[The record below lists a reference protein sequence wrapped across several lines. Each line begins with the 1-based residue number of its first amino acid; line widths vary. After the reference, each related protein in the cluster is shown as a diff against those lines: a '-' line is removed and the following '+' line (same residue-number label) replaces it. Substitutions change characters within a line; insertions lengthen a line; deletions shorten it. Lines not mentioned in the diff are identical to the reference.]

1 MIRLQPRAS
10 DGVAEPRL
18 RSLDPGRASERLPPA
33 ARLPCSR
40 CQGGARRIWYPY
52 YYFFFFF
59 FRLQQPHVLMSN
71 PCGAVRQTTAPYHF
85 AINRTNWGD
94 CLNEIGPIGYE
105 AAHAHAER
113 LFRQLL
119 PACGLTV
126 REGQIKLCH
135 AMIDALYNKEVA
147 LCDAGVGLG
156 KTYAYL
162 LACILWQ
169 LQRPRP
175 LRSPVVISTAS
186 VALQDAI
193 LQEYIPFLSCAL
205 IQNGY
210 IDAPIRAVLRKGKER
225 FACDLRLQERRLQI
239 AQRGEQFAH
248 RAALLR
254 EAGRCL
260 DLDHVA
266 GLSRYDRRHICVP
279 THCDRR
285 CAERESCRYQQY
297 LRESNGPTI
306 TIQVCNHNYLL
317 ADALHRQNGWKPL
330 LRDYQALVVD
340 EAHRLPEAA
349 QQMATCRLSTQGL
362 AQLAQQ
368 LSGLHLTRAAQQVT
382 ACARA
387 LAGVY
392 APQQNEANAGHGDL
406 PPVQVP
412 FTVTKDGTLA
422 LAALQKTLA
431 EIQDT
436 YRVRLTLPLLHQLKE
451 MRTRAAAFAQPD
463 DTTVCYV
470 EYSGI
475 KSGPGLSHLS
485 LCAVPRDLPR
495 QLYDLLW
502 RQEKPA
508 VLTSGTLAAGGDF
521 APARRQL
528 GLEGGTPVRTLQV
541 PSPFDYPHNSL
552 LVFPPPSPGRQKK
565 KTSHERVARQIGQ
578 LICAAH
584 GHTLV
589 LFTSYDQMG
598 HVYEQLEGRLPVPLF
613 KAPRGGQRFVEQFKQ
628 CPNAVLLAGGPCWEG
643 VDFPGDGVS
652 LLVIVRLPFPV
663 PDPVREARREQ
674 YPDLH
679 TYIQAEIVPE
689 MQQKLRQGFGRAI
702 RTETDS
708 CAVAILDPR
717 AAPGGRYHRAVL
729 DALPAGIPIT
739 TNIEDIQTFL
749 RARKSPDFFLPDFE
763 NDSKQSDSKTNT
775 K

>member
-1 MIRLQPRAS
+1 
-10 DGVAEPRL
+10 
-18 RSLDPGRASERLPPA
+18 
-33 ARLPCSR
+33 
-40 CQGGARRIWYPY
+40 
-52 YYFFFFF
+52 
-59 FRLQQPHVLMSN
+59 MSN

-317 ADALHRQNGWKPL
+317 ADALHRQNG
-330 LRDYQALVVD
+330 
-340 EAHRLPEAA
+340 
-349 QQMATCRLSTQGL
+349 
-362 AQLAQQ
+362 
-368 LSGLHLTRAAQQVT
+368 
-382 ACARA
+382 
-387 LAGVY
+387 
-392 APQQNEANAGHGDL
+392 
-406 PPVQVP
+406 
-412 FTVTKDGTLA
+412 
-422 LAALQKTLA
+422 
-431 EIQDT
+431 
-436 YRVRLTLPLLHQLKE
+436 
-451 MRTRAAAFAQPD
+451 
-463 DTTVCYV
+463 
-470 EYSGI
+470 
-475 KSGPGLSHLS
+475 
-485 LCAVPRDLPR
+485 
-495 QLYDLLW
+495 
-502 RQEKPA
+502 
-508 VLTSGTLAAGGDF
+508 
-521 APARRQL
+521 
-528 GLEGGTPVRTLQV
+528 
-541 PSPFDYPHNSL
+541 
-552 LVFPPPSPGRQKK
+552 
-565 KTSHERVARQIGQ
+565 
-578 LICAAH
+578 
-584 GHTLV
+584 
-589 LFTSYDQMG
+589 
-598 HVYEQLEGRLPVPLF
+598 
-613 KAPRGGQRFVEQFKQ
+613 
-628 CPNAVLLAGGPCWEG
+628 
-643 VDFPGDGVS
+643 
-652 LLVIVRLPFPV
+652 
-663 PDPVREARREQ
+663 
-674 YPDLH
+674 
-679 TYIQAEIVPE
+679 
-689 MQQKLRQGFGRAI
+689 
-702 RTETDS
+702 
-708 CAVAILDPR
+708 
-717 AAPGGRYHRAVL
+717 
-729 DALPAGIPIT
+729 
-739 TNIEDIQTFL
+739 
-749 RARKSPDFFLPDFE
+749 
-763 NDSKQSDSKTNT
+763 
-775 K
+775 

>member
-18 RSLDPGRASERLPPA
+18 RSLDPGRASERLSPA

-40 CQGGARRIWYPY
+40 CQGCARQIWHIY
-52 YYFFFFF
+52 YCFFFFF
-59 FRLQQPHVLMSN
+59 FPTSTTPCVDVEPVRRSTVSGCAVSFCHQP
-71 PCGAVRQTTAPYHF
+71 
-85 AINRTNWGD
+85 NRGD

-126 REGQIKLCH
+126 RDGQIELCH
-135 AMIDALYNKEVA
+135 AMLDALYNKEVA

-162 LACILWQ
+162 VACILWQ

-186 VALQDAI
+186 VALQDTI
-193 LQEYIPFLSCAL
+193 LQEYIPFLSRAL
-205 IQNGY
+205 MQNGY

-239 AQRGEQFAH
+239 AQRGERFAH

-382 ACARA
+382 AYARA

-392 APQQNEANAGHGDL
+392 APQKNEATAERGDL

-436 YRVRLTLPLLHQLKE
+436 YRARLTLPLLHQLQE
-451 MRTRAAAFAQPD
+451 MRARAAAFAQPD
-463 DTTVCYV
+463 DATVCYV

-475 KSGPGLSHLS
+475 KVGPGLSHLS

-508 VLTSGTLAAGGDF
+508 VLTSGTLAAGGF

-578 LICAAH
+578 LVRAAH

-598 HVYEQLEGRLPVPLF
+598 HVYEQLQGRLPVPLF
-613 KAPRGGQRFVEQFKQ
+613 QAPRGAQRFVEQFKQ

-702 RTETDS
+702 RTETDN

-729 DALPAGIPIT
+729 EALPSGIPVT
-739 TNIEDIQTFL
+739 TNIEAIQTFL
-749 RARKSPDFFLPDFE
+749 RARKSPDFFLPEFE
-763 NDSKQSDSKTNT
+763 NDSK
-775 K
+775 

>member
-1 MIRLQPRAS
+1 
-10 DGVAEPRL
+10 
-18 RSLDPGRASERLPPA
+18 
-33 ARLPCSR
+33 
-40 CQGGARRIWYPY
+40 
-52 YYFFFFF
+52 
-59 FRLQQPHVLMSN
+59 MSN

-94 CLNEIGPIGYE
+94 CLNEIGPIDYD

-135 AMIDALYNKEVA
+135 TMLDALYNKEVA

-162 LACILWQ
+162 VACILWQ

-193 LQEYIPFLSCAL
+193 LQEYIPFLSRTL

-210 IDAPIRAVLRKGKER
+210 IDTPIRAVLRKGKER

-239 AQRGEQFAH
+239 AQRGERFAH

-317 ADALHRQNGWKPL
+317 ADALHRQNGWKSL

-392 APQQNEANAGHGDL
+392 APQQNEANAEHGGL

-436 YRVRLTLPLLHQLKE
+436 YRARLTLPLLHQLQE
-451 MRTRAAAFAQPD
+451 MRTRAAAFARPD
-463 DTTVCYV
+463 DATVCYV

-475 KSGPGLSHLS
+475 KAGLGLSHLS
-485 LCAVPRDLPR
+485 LCAVPCDLPR
-495 QLYDLLW
+495 QLYDLLAS
-502 RQEKPA
+502 P
-508 VLTSGTLAAGGDF
+508 
-521 APARRQL
+521 RR
-528 GLEGGTPVRTLQV
+528 
-541 PSPFDYPHNSL
+541 D
-552 LVFPPPSPGRQKK
+552 
-565 KTSHERVARQIGQ
+565 
-578 LICAAH
+578 
-584 GHTLV
+584 
-589 LFTSYDQMG
+589 
-598 HVYEQLEGRLPVPLF
+598 
-613 KAPRGGQRFVEQFKQ
+613 
-628 CPNAVLLAGGPCWEG
+628 
-643 VDFPGDGVS
+643 VS
-652 LLVIVRLPFPV
+652 W
-663 PDPVREARREQ
+663 
-674 YPDLH
+674 
-679 TYIQAEIVPE
+679 
-689 MQQKLRQGFGRAI
+689 GW
-702 RTETDS
+702 
-708 CAVAILDPR
+708 R
-717 AAPGGRYHRAVL
+717 AARLCELCRCL
-729 DALPAGIPIT
+729 RRLT
-739 TNIEDIQTFL
+739 TRTT
-749 RARKSPDFFLPDFE
+749 ACW
-763 NDSKQSDSKTNT
+763 
-775 K
+775 

>member
-1 MIRLQPRAS
+1 M
-10 DGVAEPRL
+10 
-18 RSLDPGRASERLPPA
+18 
-33 ARLPCSR
+33 
-40 CQGGARRIWYPY
+40 
-52 YYFFFFF
+52 
-59 FRLQQPHVLMSN
+59 
-71 PCGAVRQTTAPYHF
+71 
-85 AINRTNWGD
+85 
-94 CLNEIGPIGYE
+94 NEIGPIGYE

-119 PACGLTV
+119 PACALTV

-135 AMIDALYNKEVA
+135 AMLDALYNKEVA

-205 IQNGY
+205 IQNRY

-330 LRDYQALVVD
+330 LRDYQAMVVD
-340 EAHRLPEAA
+340 EAHHLPEAA

-463 DTTVCYV
+463 DATVCYV

-475 KSGPGLSHLS
+475 KASPGLSHLS
-485 LCAVPRDLPR
+485 LCAVPCDLPR

-508 VLTSGTLAAGGDF
+508 VLTSGTLAAGGF

-528 GLEGGTPVRTLQV
+528 GLEGGTPVRALQV

-578 LICAAH
+578 LVRAAH

-598 HVYEQLEGRLPVPLF
+598 HVYEQLQGGLPVPLF

-643 VDFPGDGVS
+643 VDFPGDMVS

-663 PDPVREARREQ
+663 PDPVREARRQQ

-739 TNIEDIQTFL
+739 TKTEEIQTFL
-749 RARKSPDFFLPDFE
+749 RARKSPDFFLPEFE
-763 NDSKQSDSKTNT
+763 NDSKQSGSKTNT